1 MHQPYFDGVMYPSTR
16 MGGQAG
22 MNIAL
27 KPEAAD
33 SSLDLKNVGE
43 LAYYKN
49 GVKGFVKVE
58 KVLILQT

>member
-1 MHQPYFDGVMYPSTR
+1 MYPSTR

-27 KPEAAD
+27 KPEEAD

-58 KVLILQT
+58 KVLNLQT